1 MKIQDKYQVRL
12 KRFTEMM
19 KADLRF
25 LDQGI
30 SIANEIKSILIGYN
44 ELKELVIDDKLYL
57 HMFFIKNYDNGVTYN
72 YEVIECNEQLFNII
86 SKKTKVKIK
95 KIKTN
100 AKLEDKVILKG
111 MCKIRKDSPGENE
124 FYLSHRKL
132 LIKNDMNESIVIPLE
147 TISCIQKEG
156 TTGMRFLYNNV
167 LQELY
172 YTNVDEVIKG
182 IIDNKFEALKY
193 TDNVDVNNIVAQ
205 PKQKNKI
212 SKIEL
217 FILVCSII
225 LLVGGIVMIIKSLI

>member
-1 MKIQDKYQVRL
+1 MKEQEKYQIRI

-30 SIANEIKSILIGYN
+30 SIANEAKSILIGYN
-44 ELKELVIDDKLYL
+44 ELKELVVDDKLYL
-57 HMFFIKNYDNGVTYN
+57 HMFFIKNYDNGVAYN

-86 SKKTKVKIK
+86 SKKSKVKIK
-95 KIKTN
+95 KVKAN
-100 AKLEDKVILKG
+100 AKLEDKIILKG
-111 MCKIRKDSPGENE
+111 MCRIRKDSPGENE

-172 YTNVDEVIKG
+172 YNNIDEVIKG

-193 TDNVDVNNIVAQ
+193 TDNVNINNTEAA
-205 PKQKNKI
+205 PKKKI
-212 SKIEL
+212 SVIEL
-217 FILVCSII
+217 FLLICSCI
-225 LLVGGIVMIIKSLI
+225 LLIAGIVLIIKSLL

>member
-1 MKIQDKYQVRL
+1 MKLQDKYQVRL

-25 LDQGI
+25 LDNGI

-44 ELKELVIDDKLYL
+44 ELKELVVDDKLYL
-57 HMFFIKNYDNGVTYN
+57 HMFFIKNYDNGVSYN

-86 SKKTKVKIK
+86 SKVTKIKIK

-100 AKLEDKVILKG
+100 AKLQDKVILKG
-111 MCKIRKDSPGENE
+111 MCRIRKDSPGENE

-132 LIKNDMNESIVIPLE
+132 LIKNEMNESIVIPLE

-172 YTNVDEVIKG
+172 YNNIDEVIKG

-193 TDNVDVNNIVAQ
+193 TDNVDTNNVQA
-205 PKQKNKI
+205 PSKVKNKL

-217 FILVCSII
+217 FILICSCI
-225 LLVGGIVMIIKSLI
+225 LLIGGIVMIIKSLI

>member
-1 MKIQDKYQVRL
+1 
-12 KRFTEMM
+12 
-19 KADLRF
+19 
-25 LDQGI
+25 
-30 SIANEIKSILIGYN
+30 
-44 ELKELVIDDKLYL
+44 
-57 HMFFIKNYDNGVTYN
+57 MFFIKNYDNGVTYN

-193 TDNVDVNNIVAQ
+193 TDNVDVNNTAAQ
-205 PKQKNKI
+205 PKPKKKI
-212 SKIEL
+212 TKIEL
-217 FILVCSII
+217 FIQK
-225 LLVGGIVMIIKSLI
+225 G